1 MKNNENKND
10 FKDRLEIIK
19 SEGFDKI
26 LLPTKKSN
34 HSTDFENKNMKI
46 SRSNIDLKVHKYYN
60 DYQLYND
67 YIDDNN
73 SSNLTK
79 KLSPLGLIYPD
90 KPRNSNNIIKRL
102 KFKKEFDNEMDNSSY
117 INNRSLLRN
126 RKIINYKDDNDILKL
141 RNIRLFNFK
150 LNIDNDTIDDINNL
164 KKIGSNIIFP
174 INEIPFDMQS
184 PFNKLYIKVPEDYEN
199 INNEEN
205 LFQSD
210 ILNEE
215 VNFQNDYEDNQI
227 QEK

>member
-1 MKNNENKND
+1 
-10 FKDRLEIIK
+10 
-19 SEGFDKI
+19 
-26 LLPTKKSN
+26 
-34 HSTDFENKNMKI
+34 
-46 SRSNIDLKVHKYYN
+46 
-60 DYQLYND
+60 
-67 YIDDNN
+67 
-73 SSNLTK
+73 
-79 KLSPLGLIYPD
+79 
-90 KPRNSNNIIKRL
+90 
-102 KFKKEFDNEMDNSSY
+102 MDNSSY

-150 LNIDNDTIDDINNL
+150 PNIDNDTIDDINNL